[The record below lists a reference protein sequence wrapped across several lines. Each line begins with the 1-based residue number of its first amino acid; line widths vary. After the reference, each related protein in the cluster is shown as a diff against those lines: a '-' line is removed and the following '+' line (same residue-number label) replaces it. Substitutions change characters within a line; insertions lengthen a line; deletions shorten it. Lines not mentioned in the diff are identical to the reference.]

1 MILFFTNFSGK
12 APIAPTAA
20 VRVACVGD
28 SITAASG
35 YPTYLQTMLGENYT
49 VGNFG
54 VMGSAV
60 TFKSDKPY
68 VNQFAFQR
76 AKVFNPD
83 IVVIMLGTNDARTN
97 NYPHIE
103 DFSENYKRIVSDFQA
118 LQTQPEI
125 WLVEPPPIYNNTMDL
140 KETNLVQG
148 VLPNIQQVS
157 IDLHLPVINVYAAL
171 TNHSEYFGDGVHPS
185 SEGAE
190 LIANEVY
197 SAVATINVP
206 P

>member
-1 MILFFTNFSGK
+1 MILYFAAFVDK
-12 APIAPTAA
+12 APAT

-28 SITAASG
+28 SITKGSGSSG
-35 YPTYLQTMLGENYT
+35 YPAYLQTLLGANYS

-54 VMGSAV
+54 VMGSDV
-60 TFKSDKPY
+60 TFNSDKPY
-68 VNQFAFQR
+68 VSQR
-76 AKVFNPD
+76 EFLMAKQFNPD

-103 DFSENYKRIVSDFQA
+103 DFSENYKRLVDAFQA

-125 WLVEPPPIYNNTMDL
+125 WLVQPPPIFNNTLNL
-140 KETNLVQG
+140 KETNLEQG
-148 VLPNIQQVS
+148 VLPNIEQAS

-171 TNHSEYFGDGVHPS
+171 TNHSEYFIDGVHPS

-197 SAVATINVP
+197 SAVATTDVTP
-206 P
+206 